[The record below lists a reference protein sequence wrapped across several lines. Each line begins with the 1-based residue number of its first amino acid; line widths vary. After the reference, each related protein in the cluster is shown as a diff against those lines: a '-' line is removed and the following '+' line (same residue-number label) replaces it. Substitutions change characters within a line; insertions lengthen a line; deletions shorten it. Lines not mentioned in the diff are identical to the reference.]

1 MSATSNDE
9 RRRTMQLGRAALEA
23 LQLAKLNRLL
33 AEVHANNAFYQRKL
47 AGCPKQLGSLAELAA
62 LPQTSKD
69 ELQPATGDEPF
80 AANRTYSIDR
90 YVRCHQTSGTRGRP
104 LVVLD
109 TAEDWRWWTLC
120 WQYVLD
126 AADVQPA
133 DRALLAFSFGPFI
146 GFWSAFDSLV
156 ARGALVIPGGGLS
169 SLARLEVMRNARVT
183 TLLCTPTYALRLAE
197 VAADNQ
203 INLPELAVER
213 IIVAGEPGGSL
224 PAIRD
229 RIETTWAARVFD
241 HGGATEI
248 GPWGFADAAGRGM
261 HVNEAE
267 FVAEFIS
274 VETGNP
280 AQQGEQA
287 HLILTTLGRVGA
299 PVIRYRTGDVV
310 RPVWLPTNSPPQN
323 EKGLREGVLEKSN
336 PSPSPS
342 VQGKR
347 NECRFVLLEGGILG
361 RADDMM
367 IIRGMN
373 VYPTAV
379 EQILRSFP
387 EVVEYRMTAIK
398 RGELDELVVE
408 VEDHLQQPER
418 IAEELRLK
426 LGLKIEVRCAPAMSL
441 PRFDGKGQR
450 FVDMRQTER
459 QGGKETRRQGEEVDH

>member
-1 MSATSNDE
+1 
-9 RRRTMQLGRAALEA
+9 MQLDRDALEQ
-23 LQLAKLNRLL
+23 LQLEKLNRLL

-47 AGCPKQLGSLAELAA
+47 AGCPKQLESLTELAA
-62 LPQTSKD
+62 LPQTTKD
-69 ELQPATGDEPF
+69 ELQPAPGDEPF
-80 AANRTYSIDR
+80 AVNRTHPTDR

-109 TAEDWRWWTLC
+109 TADDWRWWIDC

-126 AADVQPA
+126 AADVQA
-133 DRALLAFSFGPFI
+133 QDRALLAFSFGPFI
-146 GFWSAFDSLV
+146 GFWSAFDALV

-169 SLARLEVMRNARVT
+169 SLARLEVMRGTGVT
-183 TLLCTPTYALRLAE
+183 TLLCTPTYALRLSE

-203 INLPELAVER
+203 INLPELSVEK
-213 IIVAGEPGGSL
+213 IIVAGEPGGSV

-248 GPWGFADAAGRGM
+248 GPWGFADTAGRGM
-261 HVNEAE
+261 HVNESE
-267 FVAEFIS
+267 FIAEFIS
-274 VETGNP
+274 VETGQP
-280 AQQGEQA
+280 AQQNEEA
-287 HLILTTLGRVGA
+287 HLILTPLGRAGA

-310 RPVWLPTNSPPQN
+310 RPVWASD
-323 EKGLREGVLEKSN
+323 ES
-336 PSPSPS
+336 
-342 VQGKR
+342 
-347 NECRFVLLEGGILG
+347 CRFVLLEGGILG

-373 VYPTAV
+373 VYPAAV
-379 EQILRSFP
+379 EQIIRSFP
-387 EVVEYRMTAIK
+387 EVVEYRLTARK

-426 LGLKIEVRCAPAMSL
+426 LGLKVDVRCAAAMSL
-441 PRFDGKGQR
+441 PRFEGKGQR
-450 FVDMRQTER
+450 FVDQRQ
-459 QGGKETRRQGEEVDH
+459 QN

>member
-1 MSATSNDE
+1 
-9 RRRTMQLGRAALEA
+9 MQLDRAALEA
-23 LQLAKLNRLL
+23 LQLKTLNRLL
-33 AEVHANNAFYQRKL
+33 AEVHANSAFYQRKL
-47 AGCPKQLGSLAELAA
+47 AGYAQQLGSLAELAS

-69 ELQPATGDEPF
+69 ELQPAAGGEPF
-80 AANRTYSIDR
+80 AANRTYSTDR

-109 TAEDWRWWTLC
+109 TADDWRWWIEC

-126 AADVQPA
+126 AADVTAA

-146 GFWSAFDSLV
+146 GFWSAFDALV
-156 ARGALVIPGGGLS
+156 SRGTLVIPGGGLS
-169 SLARLEVMRNARVT
+169 SLARLEMMRNAGVT

-203 INLPELAVER
+203 INLPELSVEK
-213 IIVAGEPGGSL
+213 IIVAGEPGGSV

-229 RIETTWAARVFD
+229 RIETTFAARVID

-248 GPWGFADAAGRGM
+248 GPWGFADAARRGM

-267 FVAEFIS
+267 FIAEFIS
-274 VETGNP
+274 LETGKP
-280 AQQGEQA
+280 AQPGEQA
-287 HLILTTLGRVGA
+287 HLILTTLGRTGA

-310 RPVWLPTNSPPQN
+310 RPVWESDENNQ
-323 EKGLREGVLEKSN
+323 
-336 PSPSPS
+336 
-342 VQGKR
+342 
-347 NECRFVLLEGGILG
+347 FVLLADGILG

-418 IAEELRLK
+418 IADELRLK
-426 LGLKIEVRCAPAMSL
+426 LGLKIEVRCSPAMSL
-441 PRFDGKGQR
+441 PRFDGKAQR
-450 FVDMRQTER
+450 FVDLRKRDER
-459 QGGKETRRQGEEVDH
+459 QGDMGDKASAVSSAEWRQ